1 MCLIR
6 KQEETGG
13 HTYQGKAEVEMLEGE
28 GKHEAVKST
37 RRVQGIDVVK

>member
-6 KQEETGG
+6 KQEETRG
-13 HTYQGKAEVEMLEGE
+13 HTYQGRAEVEKLKGE

-37 RRVQGIDVVK
+37 RQVQNIDVVK